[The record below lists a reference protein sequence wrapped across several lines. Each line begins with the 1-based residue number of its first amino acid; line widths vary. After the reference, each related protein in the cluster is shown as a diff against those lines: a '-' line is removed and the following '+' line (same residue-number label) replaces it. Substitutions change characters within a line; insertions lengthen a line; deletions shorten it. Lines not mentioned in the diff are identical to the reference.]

1 MSSVKRR
8 TTRLAVLQCLLSAAC
23 AHVGEPRAPAAI
35 TETPPAVRLELPPSL
50 ESERDSYAREIEAA
64 RSRVVAWF
72 AANRLTIGAQDIV
85 DSAMVFADVPAAKR
99 HMSKH
104 FGIPEEKIPDGF
116 SGTVDG
122 KALFVVARETYAK
135 TYARLYPEHPWSSDS
150 YQSLITH
157 ELAHRAHAVKAQEL
171 FGSEEG
177 MGPRWFFEGLAIT
190 CASQFSVRSLPTLT
204 WEGMQELMAKDST
217 QQTMSYPRYGQ
228 MFRSIAASFPV
239 AWLVQHAGRA
249 DFVALLQSDYLP
261 TEFVLE
267 QPTGTPSRGAVLLV
281 HGSAPFNLD
290 GRIPAPGVETRYA
303 KTDFY
308 KDLAASLRA
317 AGWNVLRYSKPG
329 VHKDSIDQAAY
340 AKTDLALLSRQLRNL
355 WRFLPAEGPRVVF
368 AWSEG
373 TLHVHALPM
382 SEVSGVILLGG
393 IATNIGD
400 VVRAQGG
407 PPAEVLKAE
416 LVGKDRHE
424 MLGLDRPVGRFLD
437 ELALEENWR
446 LFLPLE
452 RLPFLVLHGSAD
464 AEVPSGQAAVWKP
477 NLKKHPITVIE
488 GPGLDHRFMP
498 QTGYDVVP
506 VAREIT
512 RWLDATFPRT
522 GT

>member
-1 MSSVKRR
+1 MNSLKRQAA
-8 TTRLAVLQCLLSAAC
+8 RLVVIQCVLTAAC
-23 AHVGEPRAPAAI
+23 AHVSDSRTPVAAA
-35 TETPPAVRLELPPSL
+35 ETRPAVRLELPRSL

-72 AANRLTIGAQDIV
+72 VTNRLGIGAHDIV

-99 HMSKH
+99 HLSKH

-122 KALFVVARETYAK
+122 KTLFVVAREAYAK

-177 MGPRWFFEGLAIT
+177 MGPRWFFEGLALT
-190 CASQFSVRSLPTLT
+190 CASQFSDRPLPTLS
-204 WEGMQELMAKDST
+204 WEGMQELMTKDST
-217 QQTMSYPRYGQ
+217 QQTMSYPLYGQ

-239 AWLVQHAGRA
+239 AWLVQYAGRA
-249 DFVALLQSDYLP
+249 DFVAVLQNEYLP
-261 TEFVLE
+261 SEFVLE
-267 QPTGTPSRGAVLLV
+267 EPTATPSRGSILLV

-290 GRIPAPGVETRYA
+290 GRIPAPGIESPYA

-317 AGWNVLRYSKPG
+317 AGWSVLRYSKPG
-329 VHKDSIDQAAY
+329 VRKARVDGTEY
-340 AKTDLALLSRQLRNL
+340 ARTDLALLFWQLRNL
-355 WRFLPAEGPRVVF
+355 WRFLPKDRPRIVF

-373 TLHVHALPM
+373 TLHVRALPM
-382 SEVSGVILLGG
+382 AEINGVILLGG
-393 IATNIGD
+393 ISTNLGD

-416 LVGKDRHE
+416 LTGKDRRE
-424 MLGLDRPVGRFLD
+424 MVGLDRPVGRVLD
-437 ELALEENWR
+437 ELALDDNWR
-446 LFLPLE
+446 SFLPLE
-452 RLPFLVLHGSAD
+452 RLPLLVLHGADD
-464 AEVPSGQAAVWKP
+464 AEVPKAQAALWKQ
-477 NLKKHPITVIE
+477 NLKRHPITLVE
-488 GPGLDHRFMP
+488 GPGFGHRFMP
-498 QTGYDVVP
+498 QTGYDTAPVV
-506 VAREIT
+506 REVT
-512 RWLDATFPRT
+512 RWLDATFPQLSR
-522 GT
+522 